1 MQLLADGLVV
11 RPNRF
16 IPAHATD
23 GGPGDVLEKASFMP
37 SGTRDPARIA
47 SAGLYDAGCR
57 LVASPLTTTGPSGP
71 AKSSRSVSKWGDVED
86 REPIFNVPAGVLAV
100 LAVLIAVHVTLS
112 LMPEDEFIWWV
123 LALAFIPARYSG
135 LASQLPGGEPAMFTS
150 FVTHMAVHAD
160 LIHLAFNA
168 LWLLAFGSV
177 LCSRIGT
184 IRFLAFSISGG
195 IAGALLFLALNP
207 GLAAPVIGA
216 SGAVSAMMGGVMR
229 FLFNAID
236 RGQGYLLRR
245 IRPQFRAFLS
255 SAL

>member
-1 MQLLADGLVV
+1 MA
-11 RPNRF
+11 
-16 IPAHATD
+16 
-23 GGPGDVLEKASFMP
+23 
-37 SGTRDPARIA
+37 
-47 SAGLYDAGCR
+47 
-57 LVASPLTTTGPSGP
+57 
-71 AKSSRSVSKWGDVED
+71 D
-86 REPIFNVPAGVLAV
+86 REPIFNVPAGVLAI

-112 LMPEDEFIWWV
+112 LLPEDEYIWWV

-160 LIHLAFNA
+160 LIHLCFNA

-177 LCSRIGT
+177 LCARIGT
-184 IRFLAFSISGG
+184 LRFLAFSISGG

-216 SGAVSAMMGGVMR
+216 SGAVAAMMGGVMR

-236 RGQGYLLRR
+236 RGQGYLLRKNPAAIPR
-245 IRPQFRAFLS
+245 VPLS
-255 SAL
+255 SALRDPRIVFFSIVFIAINLLTMFGFGRFGASGAVAWQAHVGGYLFGLLTFSAFDTAPQNHSPHSLEVD